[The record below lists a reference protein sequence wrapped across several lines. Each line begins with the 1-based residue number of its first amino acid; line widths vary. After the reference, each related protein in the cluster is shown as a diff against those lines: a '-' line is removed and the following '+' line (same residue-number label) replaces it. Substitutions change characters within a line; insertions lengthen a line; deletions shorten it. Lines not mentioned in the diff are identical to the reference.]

1 MTEMGFKPSVT
12 PTLTSF
18 PNALLSNILTHVKVQ
33 STLRL
38 NMKRL
43 PSETEQFFLIITAI
57 NNVFLTFPLSFK
69 PPPRQLLWTQN
80 LYIQLPLLDVW
91 KVIIIYVLKQTNTLF
106 LKIQYLP
113 ILRISAN
120 VDTSPFFTDIPHH
133 LHTTV
138 NYFITLFPKSLKTT
152 YSPLPLPNPK
162 PHHCHVALVIPRAF
176 QVGSDPYSL
185 QSS

>member
-57 NNVFLTFPLSFK
+57 NNAFLTFPLSFK

-91 KVIIIYVLKQTNTLF
+91 KKGNYNIRPKTNQHSFSENSVLANITNLS
-106 LKIQYLP
+106 KCW
-113 ILRISAN
+113 
-120 VDTSPFFTDIPHH
+120 H
-133 LHTTV
+133 
-138 NYFITLFPKSLKTT
+138 
-152 YSPLPLPNPK
+152 LPLLHRHSPPS
-162 PHHCHVALVIPRAF
+162 PHNCQLFYHFISKISQNHIFSTSITKSQATPLSCCFGDSP
-176 QVGSDPYSL
+176 SL
-185 QSS
+185 PSGVWPLLSPI